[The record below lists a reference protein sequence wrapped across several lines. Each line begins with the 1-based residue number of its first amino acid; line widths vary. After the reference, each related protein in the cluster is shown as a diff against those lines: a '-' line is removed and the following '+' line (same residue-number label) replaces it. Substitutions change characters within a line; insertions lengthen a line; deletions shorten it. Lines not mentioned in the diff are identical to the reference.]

1 MLNRFLIALP
11 AAVLAMASPALAHPK
26 LVSSTPAANATVTK
40 PTSLTLNFSE
50 KLLPPM
56 SGIELT
62 MTGMPGMA
70 NHAPMKVAGFK
81 TVVANKSMVATLPRA
96 LDLISFGEQAAA
108 SIRSSTR
115 GFRSEERRRAQIC
128 VDCRYAQRSSC
139 ASPRKELTWSSQ
151 VGLPSRRTSLRSP
164 S

>member
-96 LDLISFGEQAAA
+96 LPAG
-108 SIRSSTR
+108 T
-115 GFRSEERRRAQIC
+115 
-128 VDCRYAQRSSC
+128 YAVKWHAVAGDTHRIQGSYNF
-139 ASPRKELTWSSQ
+139 K
-151 VGLPSRRTSLRSP
+151 VK
-164 S
+164 